1 MVISKKKTLTYFI
14 DFSTDPEKNHM
25 KKIDKEGGIKY
36 TENQIKTNDALAE
49 RLDITPMRFNYPV

>member
-1 MVISKKKTLTYFI
+1 
-14 DFSTDPEKNHM
+14 M